1 MVTITKTPSLTLS
14 RLKAAAALL
23 PFIQSGLAD
32 SKLSQDRAN
41 QMTNFIEWAANST
54 PENDVEQRLVNE
66 LNVGLSSLK
75 ATLAA

>member
-1 MVTITKTPSLTLS
+1 
-14 RLKAAAALL
+14 
-23 PFIQSGLAD
+23 
-32 SKLSQDRAN
+32 
-41 QMTNFIEWAANST
+41 MTSFIEWAANST